1 MNEWMNENKWT
12 TERKRGNDCE
22 QTQPLVRSCL
32 KAVKKT
38 WLCPRKRQE
47 VVNLMTLMNDGDD
60 I

>member
-1 MNEWMNENKWT
+1 MNENKWT